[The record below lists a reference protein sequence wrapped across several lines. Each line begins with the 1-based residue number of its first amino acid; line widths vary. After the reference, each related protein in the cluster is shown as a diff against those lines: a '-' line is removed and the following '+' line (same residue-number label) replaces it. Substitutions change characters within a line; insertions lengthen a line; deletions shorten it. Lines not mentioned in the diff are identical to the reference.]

1 MGVLHLHKGG
11 YSITIIFV
19 LSLVIFLSFLE
30 PIDIID
36 LEVARRALEDYELE
50 GVTNRSN
57 TEIAL
62 TTIKEEK

>member
-1 MGVLHLHKGG
+1 MGVLHLRKGG